1 MPLYEY
7 RCQDCQQ
14 ISTALVYSW
23 SSPDKSGPTCR
34 RCGGARLS
42 RLLSKFSFHQSWGD
56 SLGWTP
62 SGETLGD
69 VNEDDA
75 HSVDQHMGRI
85 KQEMGGQVTP
95 DFEHMRKEL
104 FTGPQS
110 FDPPASPDHGHDHG
124 HDHADT

>member
-7 RCQDCQQ
+7 RCEDCQQ

-23 SSPDKSGPTCR
+23 SSAASPNCR

-42 RLLSKFSFHQSWGD
+42 RLLSKFAFHRSWGD

-69 VNEDDA
+69 VNEDDP
-75 HSVDQHMGRI
+75 HSLDQHMGRI

-95 DFEHMRKEL
+95 DFEHMRREL
-104 FTGPQS
+104 FTGSQS
-110 FDPPASPDHGHDHG
+110 LDPPHSEDHGHDHG
-124 HDHADT
+124 HSHDHTDS